1 MAQAFEILMETGQRP
16 GHAFLPDGILTSYPD
31 TRSRSPFPAGRP
43 HPLDRYQ
50 QYGTAFGSPQ
60 ARKWGPTRPA
70 AGPIP
75 GPAILPRL
83 INPVGFD
90 KKSVGRL
97 SGH

>member
-60 ARKWGPTRPA
+60 ARKWGSDATCGGSDSKPGDPA
-70 AGPIP
+70 KVNQSCRI
-75 GPAILPRL
+75 
-83 INPVGFD
+83 
-90 KKSVGRL
+90 
-97 SGH
+97 